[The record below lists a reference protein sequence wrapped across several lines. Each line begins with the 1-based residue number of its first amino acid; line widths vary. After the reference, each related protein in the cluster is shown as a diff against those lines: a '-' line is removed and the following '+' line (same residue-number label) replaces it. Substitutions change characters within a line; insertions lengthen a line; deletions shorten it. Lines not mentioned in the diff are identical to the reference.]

1 MEILF
6 LSFQGKQRKRLWDF
20 GGFMDINHLRYSEG
34 PGLQGLSSSIYTAVG
49 QKGQKRR
56 TGSREGLRFNRG
68 KTRRCYRIP
77 RTQLLLAAHT
87 LPLFHSVCSDHI
99 IPLKKRKGLGIFICP
114 NSLWGRPW
122 DEDTRSSQFLQETQR
137 SEMKRRRK
145 PSEHKASR
153 CFFFFFSEHRGR
165 KPVCPE
171 DNTMHQKYPTCI
183 HLAWEHVQ
191 VRMFLRLE
199 VGGS

>member
-1 MEILF
+1 MNRVDAVLMEMLF
-6 LSFQGKQRKRLWDF
+6 LSFQGQQHKRLWDF

-68 KTRRCYRIP
+68 KTRRCWCFP
-77 RTQLLLAAHT
+77 RTQLLLVART

-99 IPLKKRKGLGIFICP
+99 VPLKKERFRHFHLSKE
-114 NSLWGRPW
+114 S
-122 DEDTRSSQFLQETQR
+122 
-137 SEMKRRRK
+137 
-145 PSEHKASR
+145 
-153 CFFFFFSEHRGR
+153 FFFSEHRGR
-165 KPVCPE
+165 KHACPE

-183 HLAWEHVQ
+183 HLAREHVQ

-199 VGGS
+199 VGGSYTTRSPLWLSSAASCPGQTDVLWCSWMQ